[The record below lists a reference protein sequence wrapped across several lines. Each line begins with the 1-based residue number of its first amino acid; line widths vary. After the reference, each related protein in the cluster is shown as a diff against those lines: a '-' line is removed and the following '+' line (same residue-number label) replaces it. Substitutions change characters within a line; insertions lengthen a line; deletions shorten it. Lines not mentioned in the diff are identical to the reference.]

1 MATIHEEIVIIR
13 VSRLVKDTQTPI
25 TPLDQQTLVALE
37 QVAQE
42 LLGVSV
48 VVEVETAQ

>member
-1 MATIHEEIVIIR
+1 MATIHEEIVIVRI
-13 VSRLVKDTQTPI
+13 SRLVKDQNSPASMV
-25 TPLDQQTLVALE
+25 DAQTLAALE

-42 LLGVSV
+42 LLGAAV